1 MTTNNIH
8 LAEQNFEQF
17 IPLIRKY
24 YPNGKLDKK
33 YAKDLVAAYKAIDM
47 SEDVLIA
54 LYDNS
59 SASVFFVSDNVRK
72 YNLTPE
78 TVIKW
83 GGLLLFKMLHYSH
96 YSFAY
101 NAIKQEYKF
110 NKTITKQNRIELNKI
125 YCSGLKL
132 VDGNGQIKRAF
143 IKGKQIQLNNDGQT
157 NVSVYFL
164 EEIPHLVKGNHYW
177 FRLENGKKTVA
188 YIQQKGKKNFTDIL
202 SNREKDILNLLAQQ
216 KTSQQI
222 GEELF
227 LSKLTVE
234 THRKNMIKRIGAV
247 NSTAMVHLCKMANL
261 L

>member
-17 IPLIRKY
+17 IPLIKKY

-33 YAKDLVAAYKAIDM
+33 YAKDLITAYKTIDI

-59 SASVFFVSDNVRK
+59 SASVFFVSDNIKK

-78 TVIKW
+78 SVIKW
-83 GGLLLFKMLHYSH
+83 GGLLFFKMLHYSH

-110 NKTITKQNRIELNKI
+110 NKSIKRQHTDKWNKI

-132 VDGNGQIKRAF
+132 LDGNNQIKRAF

-164 EEIPHLVKGNHYW
+164 EEIPHLVKSDHYW
-177 FRLENGKKTVA
+177 FRIENEENTMA
-188 YIQQKGKKNFTDIL
+188 YSQQKGKKNFTDIL
-202 SNREKDILNLLAQQ
+202 STREKEILKLLAQN

-222 GEELF
+222 AEALF
-227 LSKLTVE
+227 LSKLTIE
-234 THRKNMIKRIGAV
+234 THRKNMVKRIGAI